1 MFTLCWFTFPI
12 SWHTLTAKFDKHRQT
27 TNGQKEIRIMT
38 NDELQVAEIQETDPI
53 AAVQVANEEVEVVA
67 AMAEIVEVTADPDE
81 AVSDEIEEIEV
92 VAEAEGEEEDQD

>member
-1 MFTLCWFTFPI
+1 
-12 SWHTLTAKFDKHRQT
+12 
-27 TNGQKEIRIMT
+27 MT

-92 VAEAEGEEEDQD
+92 IAEAEGEEEDQD